1 MAKLIQVSI
10 VEDDSGMRSE
20 LEQLVNEAAG
30 FHCHATYPNAESA
43 LPGILKDPPG
53 LVLMDINLPGMSGI
67 ECVRQLRCALPK
79 MPIVMLTVYE
89 DSETLFKSLMAGANG
104 YLVKRTP
111 RQKLIEAL
119 REIGAG
125 GAPMSRSIAR
135 KVVDFFHQVSQL
147 PPTVTRA
154 PELESLTPREQE
166 ILANLAKGKSYKE
179 IAADCGI
186 SGDTT
191 RKHMARIYE
200 KLHVHSRTEAILK
213 YFGR

>member
-1 MAKLIQVSI
+1 MPKVIQVII
-10 VEDDSGMRSE
+10 VEDDSGMRCE
-20 LEQLVNEAAG
+20 LERLVNEAPG
-30 FHCHATYPNAESA
+30 FRCQATYSNAESA
-43 LPGILKDPPG
+43 LPGVLKNPPG

-67 ECVRQLRCALPK
+67 DCVKQLRISLPK
-79 MPIVMLTVYE
+79 VPIVMLTVYE
-89 DSETLFKSLMAGANG
+89 DSESLFKSLMAGANG

-111 RQKLIEAL
+111 RDKLIEAL

-166 ILANLAKGKSYKE
+166 ILASLAKGHSYKE
-179 IAADCGI
+179 IAATCGI

-191 RKHMARIYE
+191 RKHMSHIYE

-213 YFGR
+213 FLGR